1 VQDVVTANGK
11 VFSGVFNIPLATTRG
26 VILPWGFNKPRDCSR
41 SRSMGDRKPTY
52 TAEERGAL
60 DAEDVLGAVRARGR
74 RIIYFRCSTKNKSDR
89 LRVYPK
95 T

>member
-1 VQDVVTANGK
+1 VCGKHTLPLFILGKSRMRKRARTELCGGRSVMSVPTA
-11 VFSGVFNIPLATTRG
+11 TRI
-26 VILPWGFNKPRDCSR
+26 VRRRVACES
-41 SRSMGDRKPTY
+41 
-52 TAEERGAL
+52 AL